1 MPTPPVTAIVVGA
14 GNRGSRYAA
23 YALEHPD
30 RLNIVA
36 VADPSELHRRSL
48 AEAHDIP
55 ESRQYESVAELTAQP
70 AIADAA
76 INGTMD
82 TLHVPTSLPLLE
94 AGYDLLLEKPFAT
107 GESEMWQL
115 VEAAR
120 RLDRRIMVC
129 HVLRYA
135 PFYRAIRE
143 RLETGEIGEIVNVQT
158 NEHVS
163 YHHMAVA
170 FVRGKWRNR
179 AEGGSSML
187 MAKCCHDLDLIMW
200 MKGGVRP
207 TAVSSFGGQMQFRP
221 EKAPEG
227 AGSRCLVDCPIEADC
242 LYSARKHYIDHPD
255 RWRFYVWRDL
265 EHLDHV
271 TPEQRLELLKT
282 DDRYGRC
289 VWRSDNDVVDH
300 QSVAIEFADGSTAT
314 HNLVGGTSR
323 PMRSIHIVGTKGEI
337 QGVFEDS
344 SFCVRQIDPR
354 PGHEYSEELVDL
366 RFTGDM
372 SGAHG
377 GHGGGDLRLV
387 DDFVSFM
394 RGEPRSISCT
404 TIEDSING
412 HLVGFRAD
420 VAMEERRVVEIPPD
434 SGPLSL

>member
-1 MPTPPVTAIVVGA
+1 MPTRPVTAVVVGA

-23 YALEHPD
+23 YALDHPD
-30 RLNIVA
+30 RLQIVA
-36 VADPSELHRRSL
+36 VADPSEIHRRTLS
-48 AEAHDIP
+48 EAHGIP
-55 ESRQYESVAELTAQP
+55 TSRQYESVEELTAQP

-82 TLHVPTSLPLLE
+82 TMHVPTSLPLLE
-94 AGYDLLLEKPFAT
+94 AGYDLLLEKPLST
-107 GESEMWQL
+107 SESEMWQL
-115 VEAAR
+115 VDAAR
-120 RLDRRIMVC
+120 HLDRKIMVC

-143 RLETGEIGEIVNVQT
+143 RLETGEIGEIINIQT

-207 TAVSSFGGQMQFRP
+207 SAVSSFGGQMQFRS
-221 EKAPEG
+221 EMAPEG
-227 AGSRCLVDCPIEADC
+227 AGTRCLVDCPIEADC
-242 LYSARKHYIDHPD
+242 LYSARKHYLDRPD
-255 RWRFYVWRDL
+255 RWKFYVWRDL
-265 EHLDHV
+265 EHLDDP
-271 TPEQRLELLKT
+271 TPEQRLELLKN

-323 PMRSIHIVGTKGEI
+323 PIRSIHIVGTRGEI

-344 SFCVRQIDPR
+344 KFVVRQINPTPDQ
-354 PGHEYSEELVDL
+354 EYSEELVDL
-366 RFTGDM
+366 RVTGDM
-372 SGAHG
+372 SGSQG

-387 DDFVSFM
+387 EDFVSFI

-420 VAMEERRVVEIPPD
+420 QSMEERRIMDIPE
-434 SGPLSL
+434 SR

>member
-1 MPTPPVTAIVVGA
+1 MVVGA

-30 RLNIVA
+30 RLKIVA
-36 VADPSELHRRSL
+36 VADPSEFHRRSL
-48 AEAHDIP
+48 AEAHGIP
-55 ESRQYESVAELTAQP
+55 ESRQYESVEVLTAKP

-120 RLDRRIMVC
+120 HYGRRIMVC

-143 RLETGEIGEIVNVQT
+143 RLETGEIGEIVNIQT

-227 AGSRCLVDCPIEADC
+227 AGTRCLVDCPIEADC
-242 LYSARKHYIDHPD
+242 LYSARKHYLDHPD
-255 RWRFYVWRDL
+255 RWKFYVWRDL
-265 EHLDHV
+265 EHLDDP
-271 TPEQRLELLKT
+271 TPKQRLEQLKS

-323 PMRSIHIVGTKGEI
+323 PIRSIHIVGTRGEI

-366 RFTGDM
+366 RVTGDM

-387 DDFVSFM
+387 DDFVSFI

-420 VAMEERRVVEIPPD
+420 AAMEERRVMDIPAE
-434 SGPLSL
+434 SGLLSLRQGED